1 MSIMVS
7 NGLFTR
13 EDLDAM
19 PDDGRRYE
27 LLDGAI
33 IMSPSPGLS
42 HQRIALRIW
51 DVLDDITRDTP
62 FEAVAAPWDVEFG
75 LSVLEPDVVVA
86 RRDAMHERGVDG
98 VPVLVVEVASPSTRR
113 LDTTAKLSVYEQSG
127 VQQYWLV
134 DPAAP
139 SVRVLELH
147 DGAYHEIE
155 HTSGDRMLE
164 SLRGIAAELLK
175 DN

>member
-1 MSIMVS
+1 MSVMVT

-19 PDDGRRYE
+19 PEDGRRYE

-42 HQRIALRIW
+42 HQRIGMRIW
-51 DVLDDITRDTP
+51 RMLDDVTRDSA

-86 RRDAMHERGVDG
+86 RTDAMHERGIHG

-113 LDTTAKLSVYEQSG
+113 LDITAKLSVYEQAG

-134 DPAAP
+134 DPLVP
-139 SVRVLELH
+139 ETRVLELH
-147 DGAYHEIE
+147 GETYVEVAHPSGETMIE
-155 HTSGDRMLE
+155 E
-164 SLRGIAAELLK
+164 LRVVAARLLVEP
-175 DN
+175 

>member
-1 MSIMVS
+1 MSVMVT

-19 PDDGRRYE
+19 PEDGRRYE

-42 HQRIALRIW
+42 HQRIGLRIW
-51 DVLDDITRDTP
+51 RMLDDVTRDTA

-86 RRDAMHERGVDG
+86 RTDAMHERGIHG

-113 LDTTAKLSVYEQSG
+113 LDITAKFSVYEQAG

-134 DPAAP
+134 DPLVP
-139 SVRVLELH
+139 ETRVLELH
-147 DGAYHEIE
+147 GETYVEVAHPSGEAMIEELRVVADG
-155 HTSGDRMLE
+155 
-164 SLRGIAAELLK
+164 LLVEP
-175 DN
+175 

>member
-1 MSIMVS
+1 MSVMVGS
-7 NGLFTR
+7 ALFTR

-33 IMSPSPGLS
+33 LMNPSPGLS
-42 HQRIALRIW
+42 HQRTLLRIW
-51 DVLDDITRDTP
+51 KMLDDVTRESP

-86 RRDAMHERGVDG
+86 RRDAMHEHGVDG

-113 LDTTAKLSVYEQSG
+113 LDTTAKLAVYEQSG
-127 VQQYWLV
+127 VRQYWLV
-134 DPAAP
+134 DPAEP
-139 SVRVLELH
+139 SVRVLELY
-147 DGAYHEIE
+147 DGAYIE
-155 HTSGDRMLE
+155 VAHSSGDAML
-164 SLRGIAAELLK
+164 SKLRGIAAELLT
-175 DN
+175 DD